1 MVGVPNTQEDYYD
14 HDADM
19 RRAREIATQYS
30 IKFRKAFR
38 IVQQESTYHRF
49 VEACEKLRG
58 TENENDYKDY
68 HQYMFMKPLIKV
80 RAELGMPS
88 LGHDHL
94 FED

>member
-30 IKFRKAFR
+30 ITFRKAFR

-49 VEACEKLRG
+49 VEAYEEYRG
-58 TENENDYKDY
+58 TEKENDYKDY
-68 HQYMFMKPLIKV
+68 NGYQFMTRLIEV
-80 RAELGMPS
+80 RADLGMPS

-94 FED
+94 FDD